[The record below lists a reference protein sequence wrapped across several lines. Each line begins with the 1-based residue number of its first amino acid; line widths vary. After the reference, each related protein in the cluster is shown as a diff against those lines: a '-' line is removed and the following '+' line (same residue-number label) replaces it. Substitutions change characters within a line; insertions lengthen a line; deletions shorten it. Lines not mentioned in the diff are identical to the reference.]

1 MGLKAKKTLSRAELD
16 LIVDL
21 HQTQSGLA
29 HVISNAQ
36 TELAAAEIAYSKALD
51 AFNTENMPALDAAR
65 SKFSEINNK
74 ARYEIQNVEE
84 QIRAIR
90 TIELE

>member
-1 MGLKAKKTLSRAELD
+1 MGLKAKKALSRTELD
-16 LIVDL
+16 LIADL

-29 HVISNAQ
+29 QVISDAQ
-36 TELAAAEIAYSKALD
+36 TKLADAEILYSKALD
-51 AFNTENMPALDAAR
+51 AFNAANKPALDAAR
-65 SKFSEINNK
+65 TAFGEINNK
-74 ARYEIQNVEE
+74 ARYEIQTVEE

>member
-1 MGLKAKKTLSRAELD
+1 MGLKAKKALSRTELD

-29 HVISNAQ
+29 QVISDAQ
-36 TELAAAEIAYSKALD
+36 TELSAAQAVYD
-51 AFNTENMPALDAAR
+51 AAMREVDAKYGADLITAR
-65 SKFSEINNK
+65 SKYGTVVNK
-74 ARYEIQNVEE
+74 AQLEIQTIEE

-90 TIELE
+90 KIELE